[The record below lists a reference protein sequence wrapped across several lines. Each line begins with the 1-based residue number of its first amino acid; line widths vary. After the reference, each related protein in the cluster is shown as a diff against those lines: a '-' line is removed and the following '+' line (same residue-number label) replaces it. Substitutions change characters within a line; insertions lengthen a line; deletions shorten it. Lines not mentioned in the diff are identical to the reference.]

1 MIRLLL
7 SVSCDRVSCFK
18 HLPYKTTGK
27 MISVLLN
34 KARRMSLET
43 HLLEHVGKM
52 PLEWWKLVNVSFFG
66 FDERS
71 CREYSGA
78 KL

>member
-1 MIRLLL
+1 
-7 SVSCDRVSCFK
+7 
-18 HLPYKTTGK
+18 

-34 KARRMSLET
+34 KAKRMSLET
-43 HLLEHVGKM
+43 HLEYVGKM
-52 PLEWWKLVNVSFFG
+52 PLEWWKLVNISFFG
-66 FDERS
+66 FDEQS